1 MPLSADVSQ
10 NIKTLRKE
18 KPHWT
23 KERITAAALDAARR
37 NGNKNIKADKKDD

>member
-1 MPLSADVSQ
+1 MPLGKDVSQ

-23 KERITAAALDAARR
+23 KERITAAALEAARR
-37 NGNKNIKADKKDD
+37 NGNKNVAVKED